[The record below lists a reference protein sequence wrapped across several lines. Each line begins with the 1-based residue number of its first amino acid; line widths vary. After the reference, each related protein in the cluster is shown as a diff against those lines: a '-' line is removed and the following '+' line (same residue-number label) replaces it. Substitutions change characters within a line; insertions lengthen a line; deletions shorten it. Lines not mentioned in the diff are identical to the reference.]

1 MKCDKT
7 PETGA
12 HIYYDN
18 HSCDYG
24 CQKGCGEGRGW
35 DMQRFPAA
43 MAYVPMQ
50 PWENLYELEEGLCR
64 GTVFPSLDLPF
75 FGGDMK

>member
-43 MAYVPMQ
+43 MA
-50 PWENLYELEEGLCR
+50 
-64 GTVFPSLDLPF
+64 
-75 FGGDMK
+75 